1 MRNQL
6 ILALTCS
13 LSAVLIV
20 VMISFRPAEVVT
32 KVQTVYK
39 EVPIY
44 ITLEGEVIKGPV
56 ITEVIGTIY
65 NPVAAQCD
73 SDPLTTADNSLI
85 DLDKL
90 KKKEIRWIALS
101 RDLLARWGGP
111 YDYGDSIYIHHPDK
125 RIRGVWTVHDTMNA
139 RFTKRMDFL
148 VSGKHNKNFPHKT
161 PHILISNKNFYVS
174 R

>member
-1 MRNQL
+1 MKREF
-6 ILALTCS
+6 ILAIVI
-13 LSAVLIV
+13 VLLINCIPL
-20 VMISFRPAEVVT
+20 VMAHHEPEPEVEV
-32 KVQTVYK
+32 KTVYK
-39 EVPIY
+39 ELPVY
-44 ITLEGEVIKGPV
+44 ITVVGDTIVGPV
-56 ITEVIGTIY
+56 VTEVIGTIY

-111 YDYGDSIYIHHPDK
+111 YNYGDSIYIHHPDK
-125 RIRGVWTVHDTMNA
+125 RIRGVWIVHDTMNA
-139 RFTKRMDFL
+139 RFSKRMDFL
-148 VSGKHNKNFPHKT
+148 VDTKHNKNFPHKT
-161 PHILISNKNFYVS
+161 PHILISNREFYVA